1 MPDEA
6 GEILAQYSTFAR
18 NSASG
23 YGGALF
29 GDDTVS
35 VINSTL
41 TGNQT
46 AVGAGAIGGY
56 GYVFADFSTIT
67 DNSTIGI
74 GGGIYATT
82 VTVTNSVVQR
92 NRASGYVGGA
102 PIANP
107 NPQDVL
113 SRPYGSVDD
122 SFSLFTSPGDVFAR
136 GTPWSTGT
144 GTLFSAGS
152 VVGALGDNG
161 GFPVSD
167 DNVIPTMLPLARSPV
182 IDAANPSASGFPTT
196 DQRGPGFPRVIG
208 SRANIGAVE
217 GALTPP
223 PPPPPSTP
231 ASPPRDVTAIAG
243 DAEITVTWQ
252 APASSGSF
260 PVTNYR
266 AIATAEVQGAAQSG
280 SCLVVVPTL
289 SCTITGLANGTTYTV
304 RAQALTGAG
313 WSTLSEP
320 SEPVTPEAPVRRTIV
335 ISGTRER
342 VEGKKTVIVDGTT
355 TGLVGDTVQARV
367 RLPGQPSYM
376 DGSIRS
382 NRVIIRR

>member
-1 MPDEA
+1 MAVSKSSSEWSVALMWMPTPFRADL
-6 GEILAQYSTFAR
+6 I
-18 NSASG
+18 AS
-23 YGGALF
+23 
-29 GDDTVS
+29 
-35 VINSTL
+35 
-41 TGNQT
+41 
-46 AVGAGAIGGY
+46 
-56 GYVFADFSTIT
+56 
-67 DNSTIGI
+67 
-74 GGGIYATT
+74 
-82 VTVTNSVVQR
+82 
-92 NRASGYVGGA
+92 
-102 PIANP
+102 
-107 NPQDVL
+107 VL
-113 SRPYGSVDD
+113 P
-122 SFSLFTSPGDVFAR
+122 A
-136 GTPWSTGT
+136 
-144 GTLFSAGS
+144 
-152 VVGALGDNG
+152 
-161 GFPVSD
+161 
-167 DNVIPTMLPLARSPV
+167 
-182 IDAANPSASGFPTT
+182 T

-223 PPPPPSTP
+223 PPPPPPTP

-304 RAQALTGAG
+304 RVQALTGAG
-313 WSTLSEP
+313 WSALSEP
-320 SEPVTPEAPVRRTIV
+320 SEPVTPEAPVRPTIV

-376 DGSIRS
+376 DGSIRVVDETGKFLWQRVTKKKVYVYFVADDGSVRS